1 MADIDDIKLAQGQA
15 KLATEEDL
23 QKDAAGITNP
33 NLHRR
38 IDQDLSFI
46 TEEATIL
53 IANVEGDTLVTEDDA
68 IILTEDNI
76 ELSAE
81 SGDALL
87 GADED
92 TYVTIPTRVPGGKA
106 DYTLSVSGLNS
117 FRTTNNITHDED
129 STTDEIP

>member
-1 MADIDDIKLAQGQA
+1 MADIDNIKLAQGQA
-15 KLATEEDL
+15 KLATEADL

-38 IDQDLSFI
+38 IDQDLSFVSED
-46 TEEATIL
+46 TAIL
-53 IANVEGDTLVTEDDA
+53 INGAEGDTLVAEDDA

-76 ELSAE
+76 ELSTE

-87 GADED
+87 GTDED

-117 FRTTNNITHDED
+117 FRTTNNIIHDED
-129 STTDEIP
+129 STTEEIP